1 MALDQN
7 FKDNL
12 MLMGEGQNKSRYL
25 PPLLILLA
33 AAIIAVVIFYALA
46 PHKARSQSTSA
57 VVEKKPALSAKM
69 EQRSQGVIQGLIASN
84 DFVRARQQG
93 YELLQNSASPAVVS
107 ETEKM
112 LGQINVSL
120 LLSPAPMP
128 EKMEYIVKSG
138 DILEILARKNG
149 TTVDLIQKCNSLQG
163 KMIHPGDC
171 LRIFNAKLAIVISK
185 SRNDLLLKA
194 NDRFFKRY
202 AVGTGKFGTTPAG
215 SFIISDKIA
224 EPPWWR
230 PDGKM
235 IPFGDKENVLGTRWM
250 SLAATGATPKVRG
263 YGIHGTWEPDTIGK
277 QASAGCVRLVN
288 SEVEE
293 LFVIVPVGTPVTIVE

>member
-12 MLMGEGQNKSRYL
+12 TLMGNQDKPSYL
-25 PPLLILLA
+25 MPLLVLLA
-33 AAIIAVVIFYALA
+33 GAIIAVILFYALTH
-46 PHKARSQSTSA
+46 HKSRPKTKN
-57 VVEKKPALSAKM
+57 VEIITKPVITAKM
-69 EQRSQGVIQGLIASN
+69 EQRMLGAVKSLIASN
-84 DFVRARQQG
+84 EIILARQQC
-93 YELLQNSASPAVVS
+93 YELLQNTANPSAVS
-107 ETEKM
+107 ETEKI

-128 EKMEYIVKSG
+128 EKMEYIIKSG
-138 DILEILARKNG
+138 DVLENLAKKNG
-149 TTVDLIQKCNSLQG
+149 TTVELIKKCNSLQG
-163 KMIHPGDC
+163 KMIHPGDR
-171 LRIFNAKLAIVISK
+171 LRIFNAKLAIIISK

-194 NDRFFKRY
+194 NNRFFKRY
-202 AVGTGKFGTTPAG
+202 PVGTGKFGTTPIG
-215 SFIISDKIA
+215 TFIISDKIV

-250 SLAATGATPKVRG
+250 SLTATGETPKIRG
-263 YGIHGTWEPDTIGK
+263 YGIHGTWEPGTIGK

-288 SEVEE
+288 SDVEE
-293 LFVIVPVGTPVTIVE
+293 LFIITPVGTPVTIVE

>member
-12 MLMGEGQNKSRYL
+12 TLMSNQDKPRYL
-25 PPLLILLA
+25 MPLLVLLA
-33 AAIIAVVIFYALA
+33 GAIIAVIIYYAYA
-46 PHKARSQSTSA
+46 PHQQRPGTAEAGLT
-57 VVEKKPALSAKM
+57 KKPVASAKM
-69 EQRSQGVIQGLIASN
+69 DQRMLAAIETMMASN
-84 DFVRARQQG
+84 NIMLARQKC
-93 YELLQNSASPAVVS
+93 YELLQNTADSATLNK
-107 ETEKM
+107 TEKM
-112 LGQINVSL
+112 LGQINVNL

-128 EKMEYIVKSG
+128 EKTEYIVQSG
-138 DILEILARKNG
+138 DILEKLAKKNG
-149 TTVDLIQKCNSLQG
+149 TTVELIQKCNSLQG
-163 KMIHPGDC
+163 KMIHPGDR
-171 LRIFNAKLAIVISK
+171 LRIFNAKLTIAISK

-202 AVGTGKFGTTPAG
+202 PVGTGKFGTTPLGA
-215 SFIISDKIA
+215 FIIADKIT

-263 YGIHGTWEPDTIGK
+263 YGIHGTWEPETIGK
-277 QASAGCVRLVN
+277 QASAGCVRLLN
-288 SEVEE
+288 SDVEE
-293 LFVIVPVGTPVTIVE
+293 LFIIIPIGTPVTIVE

>member
-1 MALDQN
+1 MGLDQN

-12 MLMGEGQNKSRYL
+12 TLMSNQNKPRYL
-25 PPLLILLA
+25 MPLLVLLA
-33 AAIIAVVIFYALA
+33 GAIIAVIIVYTYHPLKHRPKTADAGL
-46 PHKARSQSTSA
+46 P
-57 VVEKKPALSAKM
+57 KKPAASAKQD
-69 EQRSQGVIQGLIASN
+69 QRTLGAIKTMIASN
-84 DFVRARQQG
+84 DIVLARQKC
-93 YELLQNSASPAVVS
+93 YELLQNTTSPATLS

-112 LGQINVSL
+112 LGPINVNL

-128 EKMEYIVKSG
+128 EKIEYVVQSG
-138 DILEILARKNG
+138 DILEKLAKKNG
-149 TTVDLIQKCNSLQG
+149 TTVELIRKCNSLQG
-163 KMIHPGDC
+163 KMIHPGDR

-194 NDRFFKRY
+194 NNRFFKRY
-202 AVGTGKFGTTPAG
+202 PVGTGKFGTTPLG
-215 SFIISDKIA
+215 TFVISDKIV

-250 SLAATGATPKVRG
+250 SLTATGETPKVRG

-277 QASAGCVRLVN
+277 QASAGCVRLGN
-288 SEVEE
+288 SDVEE
-293 LFVIVPVGTPVTIVE
+293 LFLIIPIGTPVTIVE